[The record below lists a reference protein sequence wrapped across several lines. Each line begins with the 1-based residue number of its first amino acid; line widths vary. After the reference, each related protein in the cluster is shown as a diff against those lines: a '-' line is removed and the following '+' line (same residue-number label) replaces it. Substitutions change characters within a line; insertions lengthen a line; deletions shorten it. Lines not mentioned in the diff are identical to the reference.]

1 MNIVIDAHHH
11 LWDPARPG
19 AEWLQD
25 ESLRPINRAYGLSEL
40 RGVTTRSG
48 VDATVL
54 VQTLDELDESV
65 ELCATAAESRGLIA
79 GVVGWVDL
87 TLGDSVNGQL
97 DTLRSGAG
105 GDRLVGIRHLV
116 QDEADRDWLRRDD
129 VTAGI
134 ATLGRAGLVYDLLV
148 LTDQLASAV
157 SLVGALDEVSFVLDH
172 AAKPPFRA
180 DADAWSMW
188 RSGVA
193 ALAAHP
199 NVVCK
204 VSGLA
209 TEAEWSSWDA
219 DTLRPAADHVLDVF
233 GAGRVLFGSDWPV
246 CELAGPYE
254 AILGAARDLTA
265 GCSAA
270 EHAMIFG
277 GNARRV
283 YGLRV

>member
-11 LWDPARPG
+11 LWDAARPG
-19 AEWLQD
+19 AGWLQD
-25 ESLRPINRAYGLSEL
+25 DSLRPINRTYGPSQL
-40 RGVTTRSG
+40 RQVTERNG

-54 VQTLDELDESV
+54 VQTLPELEESV
-65 ELCATAAESRGLIA
+65 ELCAIAAESRGLIR

-87 TLGDSVNGQL
+87 TLGDGVSGQL
-97 DTLRSGAG
+97 ETLRSGPG

-116 QDEADRDWLRRDD
+116 QGEVDRDWLRRDD
-129 VTAGI
+129 VAAGV
-134 ATLGRAGLVYDLLV
+134 AAVGRAGLVFDLLV
-148 LTDQLASAV
+148 LTDQLATAV
-157 SLVGALDEVSFVLDH
+157 ALAGALDEVSFVLDH

-180 DADAWSMW
+180 GADSWSMW
-188 RSGVA
+188 RSGLADLA
-193 ALAAHP
+193 ALP

-204 VSGLA
+204 LSGLA
-209 TEAEWSSWDA
+209 TEADWSSWNA
-219 DTLRPAADHVLDVF
+219 DTLRPAADHVFDVF

-265 GCSAA
+265 GCSAC

-283 YGLRV
+283 YGLG

>member
-40 RGVTTRSG
+40 RGVIQRNR

-54 VQTLDELDESV
+54 VQTLPELDESV

-87 TLGDSVNGQL
+87 TLGDAVDGQL
-97 DTLRSGAG
+97 EALRGGPG

-116 QDEADRDWLRRDD
+116 QDEVDRDWLRRDD
-129 VTAGI
+129 VAAGI
-134 ATLGRAGLVYDLLV
+134 AAVGRAGLVFDLLV

-157 SLVGALDEVSFVLDH
+157 ALVGALDEVAFVVDH
-172 AAKPPFRA
+172 GAKPPFRA
-180 DADAWSMW
+180 DADSWSMW
-188 RSGVA
+188 RSGLA
-193 ALAAHP
+193 DLAAHP

-204 VSGLA
+204 LSGLA
-209 TEAEWSSWDA
+209 TEADWSSWDV

-254 AILGAARDLTA
+254 AILEAARGLTA
-265 GCSAA
+265 GCSAS

-283 YGLRV
+283 YGLG

>member
-1 MNIVIDAHHH
+1 VNFVIDAHHH

-25 ESLRPINRAYGLSEL
+25 ESLRPINRSYGLSEL
-40 RGVTTRSG
+40 REVTEHNG
-48 VDATVL
+48 IDATVL
-54 VQTLDELDESV
+54 VQTLPDLDESI
-65 ELCATAAESRGLIA
+65 EFCATAAGSRGLIS

-87 TLGDSVNGQL
+87 TLGDAVDGQL
-97 DTLRSGAG
+97 ETLRCGPG

-116 QDEADRDWLRRDD
+116 QGEVDRDWLRRDD
-129 VTAGI
+129 VAAGI
-134 ATLGRAGLVYDLLV
+134 AALGRAGLVYDLLV
-148 LTDQLASAV
+148 LTDQLPSAV
-157 SLVGALDEVSFVLDH
+157 ALAGALDEVSFVLDH

-180 DADAWSMW
+180 DADSWSMW
-188 RSGVA
+188 RSG
-193 ALAAHP
+193 LADLARHP

-204 VSGLA
+204 LSGLA
-209 TEAEWSSWDA
+209 TEADWSSWDV
-219 DTLRPAADHVLDVF
+219 DTLRPAADHVLDAF

-254 AILGAARDLTA
+254 AILQAARDLTA
-265 GCSAA
+265 GCTAS

-283 YGLRV
+283 YGLG